1 MIKRYTRP
9 EMELIWDEK
18 ERFKLLLEVELL
30 AMEAM
35 AKYDIIPKN
44 AAKVAREKASFS
56 VERIHELDKK
66 LKHDVI
72 AFLTSVSETIG
83 EEGRYLHFGMT
94 SSDLIDTAFSV
105 QLVKASDLIIDG
117 LDKLL
122 GALKK
127 RAEEHKLTIC
137 MGRTHGVHAE
147 PTTFGLKLAGFYAE
161 IKRARERIEAGREG
175 IRVGAISG
183 PVGTYSQL
191 PPQIEAYVCEKLD
204 LKPAAV
210 STQVLPRDLH
220 AGLFQTFACLAS
232 SIERIVLEVRHLQRT
247 EVREAEEFFAKGQ
260 KGSSAMPHKRNP
272 VLSENVTGLC
282 RVIKSMAGASLD
294 NVALWHERDI
304 SHSSSERVIA
314 PDITLALDFIIHRVA
329 GLISDLLVYPERM
342 KKNIASSGNLYFS
355 STLLVALSAKGISR
369 EDAYDIAQKNA
380 MRVWESIDGD
390 SPLDFK
396 TEVLKDSDVLKLM
409 TQDELN
415 EVFSNDRYFKYVDEI
430 FKRAFDS

>member
-1 MIKRYTRP
+1 MIHRYCRP
-9 EMELIWDEK
+9 EMEAIWSEP
-18 ERFKLLLEVELL
+18 ERFKLMLEIELL

-35 AKYDIIPKN
+35 AEFNIIPKS
-44 AAKVAREKASFS
+44 AAKVSREKATFS
-56 VERIHELDKK
+56 IERIHELDKK

-72 AFLTSVSETIG
+72 AFLTSVSESIG

-105 QLVKASDLIIDG
+105 QLVNASNLILAG

-122 GALKK
+122 LALKT
-127 RAEEHKLTIC
+127 RAEEHKNTVC

-161 IKRARERIEAGREG
+161 IKRAKDRIEAAKVEMG
-175 IRVGAISG
+175 VGAISG

-191 PPQIEAYVCEKLD
+191 PPDIEKYVCKKLN
-204 LKPAAV
+204 LTPASV

-220 AGLFQTFACLAS
+220 ANLFMTYASLAS

-282 RVIKSMAGASLD
+282 RVIRSLAETSLN

-304 SHSSSERVIA
+304 SHSSAERIIA
-314 PDITLALDFIIHRVA
+314 PDITLALDFIIHRVE
-329 GLISDLLVYPERM
+329 GLISSLLVYPERM
-342 KKNIASSGNLYFS
+342 KKNIAAAGNLYFS

-369 EDAYDIAQKNA
+369 EEAYEIAQRNA
-380 MRVWESIDGD
+380 MRVWEAIDSD
-390 SPLDFK
+390 APLDFK
-396 TEVLKDSDVLKLM
+396 QEVMKDPDVLKLLDK
-409 TQDELN
+409 DELN
-415 EVFSNDRYFKYVDEI
+415 EVFSNDRYFKYVPEI
-430 FKRAFDS
+430 FNRAFGS

>member
-1 MIKRYTRP
+1 
-9 EMELIWDEK
+9 MESIWSEP
-18 ERFKLLLEVELL
+18 ERFKLMLEIELL

-35 AKYDIIPKN
+35 AEHGIVPTS
-44 AAKVAREKASFS
+44 AAIVSRQKASFS
-56 VERIHELDKK
+56 IDRIHELDKK

-105 QLVKASDLIIDG
+105 QLVKATDLILEG

-122 GALKK
+122 AALDVK
-127 RAEEHKLTIC
+127 AQEHKNTIC

-161 IKRARERIEAGREG
+161 LKRAKSRIINAKEEV
-175 IRVGAISG
+175 RVGAISG

-191 PPQIEAYVCEKLD
+191 PPEIEQYVCEKLD
-204 LKPAAV
+204 LIPSSV

-220 AGLFQTFACLAS
+220 ANLFITFASLAS

-282 RVIKSMAGASLD
+282 RVIRSLAETSLN

-304 SHSSSERVIA
+304 SHSSAERIIA
-314 PDITLALDFIIHRVA
+314 PDISLALDFIIHRVA
-329 GLISDLLVYPERM
+329 GLVENLLVYPERM

-369 EDAYDIAQKNA
+369 EEAYEIAQRNA
-380 MRVWESIDGD
+380 MRVWEAIDGD
-390 SPLDFK
+390 NPLDFK
-396 TEVLKDSDVLKLM
+396 VEVLKDPEVLKLLNKEEL
-409 TQDELN
+409 DEL
-415 EVFSNDRYFKYVDEI
+415 FSNDRYFKYVPEI
-430 FKRAFDS
+430 FKRVFSA